1 MFKSRWICND
11 KNSLKHT
18 VVVMYGSSPRMI
30 GEEDGLFGDL
40 TSCSSGRQSD
50 DCGWAVRSGSDG
62 DLSSCEN
69 ESLRKRNSNEGRE
82 WMWRRIMRLRT
93 PFELKIE
100 DIRIKSSFG
109 IFSKMTL

>member
-1 MFKSRWICND
+1 MFNCND
-11 KNSLKHT
+11 KNSLEHT
-18 VVVMYGSSPRMI
+18 VAVMYGSSPRMI

-40 TSCSSGRQSD
+40 TSCRRQSD